1 MELLTEEIIETY
13 TRMKCTEQH
22 VVLAEAAE
30 YSVQY
35 ILGMSFDE
43 LRKNGAIPTTIN
55 YACILILD
63 DLIEFSRPNEY
74 SQMVPPMSCFQ
85 LPKILNLLLEPYA
98 KPGICRRTA
107 EMEDMLRNGKAPKGS
122 KYPHIETE
130 IPTKDLIRM
139 YEDDHKRRMDDIKIA
154 IKMEKDR
161 EERDRKE
168 RKWLG
173 IIYAILI
180 IILIILIAL

>member
-1 MELLTEEIIETY
+1 
-13 TRMKCTEQH
+13 
-22 VVLAEAAE
+22 
-30 YSVQY
+30 
-35 ILGMSFDE
+35 
-43 LRKNGAIPTTIN
+43 
-55 YACILILD
+55 
-63 DLIEFSRPNEY
+63 
-74 SQMVPPMSCFQ
+74 
-85 LPKILNLLLEPYA
+85 
-98 KPGICRRTA
+98 
-107 EMEDMLRNGKAPKGS
+107 MLRNGKAPKGS

-161 EERDRKE
+161 EERERKD

>member
-98 KPGICRRTA
+98 KPGMCRRTA
-107 EMEDMLRNGKAPKGS
+107 EMEDMLRNGKAP
-122 KYPHIETE
+122 
-130 IPTKDLIRM
+130 
-139 YEDDHKRRMDDIKIA
+139 
-154 IKMEKDR
+154 
-161 EERDRKE
+161 
-168 RKWLG
+168 
-173 IIYAILI
+173 
-180 IILIILIAL
+180 